1 MTLKKIEDRDTV
13 LLVGHRNND
22 CDCLIL
28 CNGVDYEINIRKG
41 FFFNLGHYIYY
52 ILYTHDM

>member
-1 MTLKKIEDRDTV
+1 MTFKKIGDRDTV

-22 CDCLIL
+22 CGCLIL
-28 CNGVDYEINIRKG
+28 YNVVDYEINIEKV
-41 FFFNLGHYIYY
+41 FFNLRHYIYY